1 VQHIRG
7 HQESTWLALF
17 KPKVFREY
25 PMRIAILA
33 RYIAPKLRLVLSAGI
48 LLILLT
54 NVAAE
59 QSTDEKQLKV
69 AFLANLAKF
78 VEWPPNAFKNAR
90 DPIICCILGDGPF
103 GRVLEETASRQIID
117 NRKFIMHHISNPS
130 QSSGCH
136 MLFVS
141 EDELKRWR
149 SMAAQLMGRGILT
162 VGETLDF
169 TSEGGVVSFKLN
181 GDKAQIQINL
191 DEAEKEKLKFS
202 SKLLSLSKIDKK

>member
-1 VQHIRG
+1 
-7 HQESTWLALF
+7 
-17 KPKVFREY
+17 
-25 PMRIAILA
+25 MMIAIPA
-33 RYIAPKLRLVLSAGI
+33 RYIARKLRLLLSAGI
-48 LLILLT
+48 LLILLA
-54 NVAAE
+54 NVAAG
-59 QSTDEKQLKV
+59 QSIDEKQLKV

-78 VEWPPNAFKNAR
+78 VEWPLNVLKNAR

-103 GRVLEETASRQIID
+103 GRALEEAASRQTID
-117 NRKFIMHHISNPS
+117 NRRLILHHISNPN

-141 EDELKRWR
+141 EDEQKRWR
-149 SMAAQLMGRGILT
+149 SMAEQLTGRGILT
-162 VGETLDF
+162 VGETPEF

-191 DEAEKEKLKFS
+191 DEAVREKLKFS

>member
-1 VQHIRG
+1 VF
-7 HQESTWLALF
+7 F
-17 KPKVFREY
+17 KPKSSREY
-25 PMRIAILA
+25 PMRIAIPA
-33 RYIAPKLRLVLSAGI
+33 RYTASKLRLTLSAGI

-54 NVAAE
+54 NVAAK

-103 GRVLEETASRQIID
+103 GRVLEEAASRQIID
-117 NRKFIMHHISNPS
+117 NRKFIMNHISNPA

-136 MLFVS
+136 ILFVS
-141 EDELKRWR
+141 EDEQKRWH
-149 SMAAQLMGRGILT
+149 SMASKLTGHGILI
-162 VGETLDF
+162 VGETPEF
-169 TSEGGVVSFKLN
+169 TSEGGVVSFKLD

-191 DEAEKEKLKFS
+191 DEAEQEKLKFS